1 MIPEPFDYRRAGSVE
16 EAVAMLRDAGGKAQ
30 LLAGGHSL
38 IPLIK
43 LRLSAPSVLI
53 DIGRV
58 RGLDGVREANG
69 SIEVG
74 TTTTYSELEA
84 SELLRERAPI
94 VAEAAGE
101 VGDAQVRHRGT
112 IGDGLAHADPAS
124 DLPAVLVAL
133 DGELTIAGAGGQRSV
148 RAEAFFQGLF
158 TVDLADDELITSVR
172 FAPTRSAA
180 YAKLPQRASRFA
192 VVGVGAAIEVEGG
205 VCRTARVA
213 VTGASTHATRLPAV
227 EEALS
232 GAELTAERIA
242 AAAERA
248 ADDLEDVNSDIHASE
263 EYRCEMTK
271 VFARRAI
278 AAAADR
284 S

>member
-16 EAVAMLRDAGGKAQ
+16 EAVAMLRDAGGEAQ

-38 IPLIK
+38 IPLMK

-74 TTTTYSELEA
+74 ATTTYSALEA

-112 IGDGLAHADPAS
+112 IGGGLAHADPAS

-148 RAEAFFQGLF
+148 RVEAFFQGLF

-180 YAKLPQRASRFA
+180 YAKLPQRASRYA
-192 VVGVGAAIEVEGG
+192 VVGVGAALEVEGG

-263 EYRCEMTK
+263 EYRREMTR

>member
-1 MIPEPFDYRRAGSVE
+1 M
-16 EAVAMLRDAGGKAQ
+16 
-30 LLAGGHSL
+30 
-38 IPLIK
+38 
-43 LRLSAPSVLI
+43 
-53 DIGRV
+53 

-74 TTTTYSELEA
+74 ATTTYSALEA

-94 VAEAAGE
+94 VAEVAGE

-112 IGDGLAHADPAS
+112 IGGGLAHADPAS

-180 YAKLPQRASRFA
+180 YAKLPQRASRYA
-192 VVGVGAAIEVEGG
+192 VVGVGAALEVEGG

-248 ADDLEDVNSDIHASE
+248 ADDLEDCELRHHAS
-263 EYRCEMTK
+263 RS
-271 VFARRAI
+271 I
-278 AAAADR
+278 AAR
-284 S
+284 